1 MIAIVDYGVGNL
13 KNVQTAFNNIGLES
27 EITSEEAAIDKSD
40 AILLPGVGAFRD
52 AIENLERSGLVPCI
66 RRNVADGKILMGICL
81 GMQLLFDKSFEDG
94 EWDGLGF
101 LKGDVVRFEIDCKVP
116 HMGWNNLIEKRED
129 PIGKGVETGE
139 FVYFVHSYYAVPK
152 NPDDLVFSSE
162 YGVEFP
168 ALVRRGN
175 VIGAQFHP
183 EKSGETGYK
192 ILKNLK
198 EMIEA

>member
-1 MIAIVDYGVGNL
+1 MIAIVDYGMGNL
-13 KNVQTAFNNIGLES
+13 KNVQTAFSNIGVDS
-27 EITSEEAAIDKSD
+27 IITSSESDIDESD
-40 AILLPGVGAFRD
+40 AILLPGVGAFQD
-52 AIENLERSGLVPCI
+52 AIKCLNESGLVPCL
-66 RRNVADGKILMGICL
+66 RRNVEDGKILMGICL

-101 LKGDVVRFEIDCKVP
+101 LKGEVVRFEIDFKVP
-116 HMGWNNLIEKRED
+116 HMGWNNLIEKRQD
-129 PIGKGVETGE
+129 PIGKSVGTGE
-139 FVYFVHSYYAVPK
+139 FVYFVNSYYAVPK
-152 NPDDLVFSSE
+152 NPDDVVFSSE

>member
-1 MIAIVDYGVGNL
+1 MIAIVDYGMGNL
-13 KNVQTAFNNIGLES
+13 KNVQTALENIGVES
-27 EITSEEAAIDKSD
+27 IITSKESDIDESD
-40 AILLPGVGAFRD
+40 AVLLPGVGAFRD
-52 AIENLERSGLVPCI
+52 SIKCLNESGLVPCI
-66 RRNVADGKILMGICL
+66 RRNVDKGKILIGICL
-81 GMQLLFDKSFEDG
+81 GMQLLFDKSYEDG
-94 EWDGLGF
+94 EWEGLGF
-101 LKGDVVRFEIDCKVP
+101 LKGDVVRFDIDFKVP
-116 HMGWNNLIEKRED
+116 HMGWNNIIVKRDD
-129 PIGKGVETGE
+129 PIGRGVETGE

-152 NPDDLVFSSE
+152 DPDDVVFSSE

-168 ALVRRGN
+168 AIVRRGN

>member
-27 EITSEEAAIDKSD
+27 EITSDEAVIDGSD

-52 AIENLERSGLVPCI
+52 AIENLDRSGLVPCI

-101 LKGDVVRFEIDCKVP
+101 LKGDVVRFEIDLKVP
-116 HMGWNNLIEKRED
+116 HMGWNNLIEKRQD
-129 PIGKGVETGE
+129 PIGKNVETGE
-139 FVYFVHSYYAVPK
+139 FVYFVHSYYALPK
-152 NPDDLVFSSE
+152 NPDDVVFSSE

-183 EKSGETGYK
+183 EKSGDTGYK